1 MTATSTATRRR
12 RTLRFPTELAERY
25 ALVVLLL
32 LLIAFFS
39 LYGPTGETFAT
50 TANLTSVLGNQS
62 VVAVAALAAVVPLI
76 GGQFDVSIGAVLGA
90 SAVVT
95 ASALSNGWPLLAA
108 ILAAVGVSALVGLG
122 NGVLVAYVGVNSFI
136 TTLAAG
142 TLLGGLVALYTG
154 NETVVEG
161 IPTSIT
167 DFGSSDAL
175 GLPLVVWAVLAIAAV
190 LAFLIGWTVR
200 GRELTSVGASQA
212 AARLVGIRVRAIVA
226 SSFVVSSTL
235 AGLAGV
241 LLLAR
246 TGTGN
251 PQIGEG
257 YTLTALSAAF
267 LGATALRPGQ
277 FNVPG
282 TLVGV
287 LFVAVSVN
295 GLTLAGASDWVDPV
309 FNGAALMLA
318 VALSTLIG
326 RLRTRESAAPHEA
339 PEKENVHE

>member
-108 ILAAVGVSALVGLG
+108 ILAAVGVSALVGLV